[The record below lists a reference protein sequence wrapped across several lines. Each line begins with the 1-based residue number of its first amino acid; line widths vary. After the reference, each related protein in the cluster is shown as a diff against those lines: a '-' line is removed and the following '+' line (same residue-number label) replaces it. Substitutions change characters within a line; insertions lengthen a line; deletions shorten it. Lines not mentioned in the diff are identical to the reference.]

1 MTKCSTAARFRSTCS
16 IPAPTSGSRNR
27 RRTSKARGNGE
38 RLRCAIFNISYC
50 SSALFQGMATSAEG
64 SKPAVKVFVA
74 TTVMLTF
81 ISFWRASA
89 IVLADLASSAYY
101 AGGDAEKVI
110 GKSAPWFIL
119 GVMLFSYAVRAL
131 YIESSSMFVRG
142 GVYRVVKEAMGGT
155 LAKFSVSALLFD
167 YVLTGPI
174 SAVSAGQYLAGFI
187 KDMGDY
193 FHRPLH
199 FSDDHFAAGLA
210 VLVVFYFWWKNTQG
224 MHESS
229 QKALQI
235 MIITTV
241 MVVILIIWCTITV
254 LRAPIQ
260 LPPSPLQP
268 GVIPLNKESLGWLNG
283 TWFAHLTWIIL
294 FVGFG
299 HSVLAMSGEET
310 LAQVNREIEHPKLK
324 NLEKTGLVIFVY
336 SLLFTS
342 LVSVFAVMM
351 IPDKVR
357 PDYFA
362 NLIGG
367 IAMYL
372 AGPIVLKLLFHGFV
386 VVVGVLILAGA
397 QNTSIVGAN
406 GVLNR
411 VAEDGVLTDWFQK
424 PQPKYGTSYR
434 IINMIV
440 GMQLLTIILSKG
452 NVYVLAGLYAFGVIW
467 SFALKSLAVL
477 VLRYTEPENRQ
488 WKVPGNVHVGGKEV
502 PLGLILISAVLL
514 ITALVNLFTKSEAT
528 IAGVTFSAVFF
539 ALFTYSEHRVAKER
553 HGKPENLDQFRVY
566 GNQELGSGA
575 LGVRPGNILVAVRD
589 PRNLY
594 YLRDV
599 LRNTDTNRQDVVV
612 MTARLYHREHSFSGS
627 AVVEASQVFDHYE
640 QELFT
645 AAVAVAEKEGKPV
658 SLLVVPAT
666 DVFEAI
672 IVTAQ
677 RLDASRIVCGF
688 SNKLTPDE
696 QAKSLGDAWERLP
709 EPRPRLI
716 LEIHEPNGK
725 IHEYPLGPH
734 APRMRTQDLEL
745 MHKVWLDITSDPK
758 YCGAHHYHIV
768 AVALEELRR
777 ELNSD
782 QRSEILQKLL
792 DEMHRDEAPGRG

>member
-1 MTKCSTAARFRSTCS
+1 
-16 IPAPTSGSRNR
+16 
-27 RRTSKARGNGE
+27 
-38 RLRCAIFNISYC
+38 
-50 SSALFQGMATSAEG
+50 MATSAEG
-64 SKPAVKVFVA
+64 PKPAIKVFVA

-89 IVLADLASSAYY
+89 IVLSDLASSAYY

-119 GVMLFSYAVRAL
+119 AVMLFSYAVRAL

-187 KDMGDY
+187 KDIGVY
-193 FHRPLH
+193 LHRPLY

-210 VLVVFYFWWKNTQG
+210 IVVVFYFWWKNTQG

-235 MIITTV
+235 MVITTV
-241 MVVILIIWCTITV
+241 MVVILLIWCTITV
-254 LRAPIQ
+254 LRAPVIQ
-260 LPPSPLQP
+260 LPPNPLHA
-268 GVIPLNKESLGWLNG
+268 GVIPINKESLGWLYG
-283 TWFAHLTWIIL
+283 TWFSHLTWIIL

-324 NLEKTGLVIFVY
+324 NLEKTGLVIFIY

-342 LVSVFAVMM
+342 LVSFFAVMI

-372 AGPIVLKLLFHGFV
+372 SGPESLKLLFHGFV
-386 VVVGVLILAGA
+386 VLVGVLILAGA

-411 VAEDGVLTDWFQK
+411 VAEDGVLTSWFQK
-424 PQPKYGTSYR
+424 PHHRFGTSYR
-434 IINMIV
+434 IINLIV
-440 GMQLLTIILSKG
+440 GMQLLVIFLSLG
-452 NVYVLAGLYAFGVIW
+452 NVYVLAALYAFGVIW
-467 SFALKSLAVL
+467 SFAMKSIAVL
-477 VLRYTEPENRQ
+477 VLRYTEPGNRA
-488 WKVPGNVHVGGKEV
+488 WKVPGNLHIGKNEIPV
-502 PLGLILISAVLL
+502 GLILISAVLL
-514 ITALVNLFTKSEAT
+514 ITAVVNLFTKYQAT
-528 IAGVTFSAVFF
+528 IAGVIFSAVFF
-539 ALFTYSEHRVAKER
+539 TIFTLSEHHVAKER
-553 HGKPENLDQFRVY
+553 HGKPEQLDQFRVY

-575 LGVRPGNILVAVRD
+575 MGVRPGNILVAVRD

-594 YLRDV
+594 YLRQV
-599 LRNTDTNRQDVVV
+599 LAHTDTAHQDVVV
-612 MTARLYHREHSFSGS
+612 MSARLYHREPTFSGS
-627 AVVEASQVFDHYE
+627 SVMEASQVFDHYE

-645 AAVAVAEKEGKPV
+645 AAVAVAEKEGKPI

-672 IVTAQ
+672 MVTAN
-677 RLDASRIVCGF
+677 RLASIRLVCGL
-688 SNKLTPDE
+688 SNKLTADE
-696 QAKSLGDAWERLP
+696 QAKLLGDAWERLP
-709 EPRPRLI
+709 EPRPRQT
-716 LEIHEPNGK
+716 LEVVAPDGSIR
-725 IHEYPLGPH
+725 EYAIGPH
-734 APRMRTQDLEL
+734 NPRLRPQDVEI
-745 MHKVWLDITSDPK
+745 MHRLWLDITADPK
-758 YCGAHHYHIV
+758 FACAHHYHIV
-768 AVALEELRR
+768 ALALEELQR
-777 ELNSD
+777 ELSTN
-782 QRSEILQKLL
+782 QRAQLLEKLQEEI
-792 DEMHRDEAPGRG
+792 RRPNTN

>member
-1 MTKCSTAARFRSTCS
+1 
-16 IPAPTSGSRNR
+16 
-27 RRTSKARGNGE
+27 
-38 RLRCAIFNISYC
+38 
-50 SSALFQGMATSAEG
+50 MATSAEG
-64 SKPAVKVFVA
+64 AKPAVKVFVA

-89 IVLADLASSAYY
+89 IVLSDLASSAYY

-119 GVMLFSYAVRAL
+119 AVMLFSYAVRAL

-187 KDMGDY
+187 KDIGVY
-193 FHRPLH
+193 LHRPLN

-210 VLVVFYFWWKNTQG
+210 VCVVFYFWWKNTQG
-224 MHESS
+224 IHESS
-229 QKALQI
+229 ERALQI

-241 MVVILIIWCTITV
+241 MVVILILWCTVAV
-254 LRAPIQ
+254 LRAPVQ
-260 LPPSPLQP
+260 LPPSPFHA
-268 GVIPLNKESLGWLNG
+268 GVVPLTKESLGWLHGSWLNYLNPKLLVSLI
-283 TWFAHLTWIIL
+283 A

-342 LVSVFAVMM
+342 LVSFFAVMI
-351 IPDKVR
+351 IPDNVR
-357 PDYFA
+357 PNYFA

-372 AGPIVLKLLFHGFV
+372 PGAEVPKLLFHGFV
-386 VVVGVLILAGA
+386 VLVGVLILAGA

-411 VAEDGVLTDWFQK
+411 VAEDGVLTSWFQK
-424 PQPKYGTSYR
+424 PHSRFGTSYR
-434 IINMIV
+434 IINLIV
-440 GMQLLTIILSKG
+440 GMQLVVVLLSLG
-452 NVYVLAGLYAFGVIW
+452 NVYVLAALYAFGVIW
-467 SFALKSLAVL
+467 SFAMKSLAVL
-477 VLRYTEPENRQ
+477 VLRFTEPGNRE
-488 WKVPGNVHVGGKEV
+488 WKVPGNLYIGKTEI
-502 PLGLILISAVLL
+502 PIGLAAISAVLF
-514 ITALVNLFTKSEAT
+514 ITAVVNLFTKYEAT
-528 IAGVTFSAVFF
+528 IAGIIFSGVFF
-539 ALFTYSEHRVAKER
+539 TIFTLSEHHVAKER
-553 HGKPENLDQFRVY
+553 HGKPEQLDQFRVY

-575 LGVRPGNILVAVRD
+575 MGVRAGNILVAVRD

-594 YLRDV
+594 YLRHI
-599 LRNTDTNRQDVVV
+599 LGHTNTMKQDVVV
-612 MTARLYHREHSFSGS
+612 MSARLYHREHTFSGS
-627 AVVEASQVFDHYE
+627 TVFDATQVFDHYE

-645 AAVAVAEKEGKPV
+645 AAVAVAEKEGKPI

-672 IVTAQ
+672 MVTAQ
-677 RLDASRIVCGF
+677 RLDSARVICGL
-688 SNKLTPDE
+688 SNKLTSDE
-696 QAKSLGDAWERLP
+696 QAKLTGDAWERLP
-709 EPRPRLI
+709 EPRPRLT
-716 LEIHEPNGK
+716 LEVCAPDGSVR
-725 IHEYPLGPH
+725 EYALGPH
-734 APRMRTQDLEL
+734 TPRMRPQDVEL
-745 MHKVWLDITSDPK
+745 MHKLWLDITTDPK
-758 YCGAHHYHIV
+758 FAGAHHYHIV
-768 AVALEELRR
+768 ALALEELKR
-777 ELNSD
+777 ELSTE
-782 QRSEILQKLL
+782 QRLQLLEKLHE
-792 DEMHRDEAPGRG
+792 EMNRPNPQ

>member
-1 MTKCSTAARFRSTCS
+1 
-16 IPAPTSGSRNR
+16 
-27 RRTSKARGNGE
+27 
-38 RLRCAIFNISYC
+38 
-50 SSALFQGMATSAEG
+50 MATSVEG
-64 SKPAVKVFVA
+64 SKPAIRGFVA

-119 GVMLFSYAVRAL
+119 AVMLFSYAVRAL

-187 KDMGDY
+187 KDMGVY
-193 FHRPLH
+193 MHRPLH

-210 VLVVFYFWWKNTQG
+210 VIVVAYFWWKNTQG

-235 MIITTV
+235 MVITTV
-241 MVVILIIWCTITV
+241 MVVILLIWCTITV
-254 LRAPIQ
+254 LRAPVV
-260 LPPSPLQP
+260 LPPSPLHP

-283 TWFAHLTWIIL
+283 WLNGTWFSHITWIIL

-324 NLEKTGLVIFVY
+324 NLEKTGLVIFIY

-342 LVSVFAVMM
+342 LVSFFAVMI

-372 AGPIVLKLLFHGFV
+372 AGPQSLKLLFHAFV
-386 VVVGVLILAGA
+386 VLVGGLILAGA

-411 VAEDGVLTDWFQK
+411 VAEDGVLTSWFQK
-424 PQPKYGTSYR
+424 PHHRFGTSYR
-434 IINMIV
+434 IINLIV
-440 GMQLLTIILSKG
+440 GLQVLTIVLSRG
-452 NVYVLAGLYAFGVIW
+452 NVYVLAALYALGVIW
-467 SFALKSLAVL
+467 SFAMKSIAVL
-477 VLRYTEPENRQ
+477 VLRFTEPGNRA
-488 WKVPGNVHVGGKEV
+488 WKVPGNLHIGKTEIPV
-502 PLGLILISAVLL
+502 GLILISAVLL
-514 ITALVNLFTKSEAT
+514 ITAVVNLFTKYQAT
-528 IAGVTFSAVFF
+528 IAGVIFSAVFF
-539 ALFTYSEHRVAKER
+539 TIFTVSERHVAKER
-553 HGKPENLDQFRVY
+553 HGKPEQLDQFRVY

-575 LGVRPGNILVAVRD
+575 MGVRPGNILVAVRD

-594 YLRDV
+594 YLRQV
-599 LRNTDTNRQDVVV
+599 LAHTNTAKQDVVV
-612 MTARLYHREHSFSGS
+612 MSARLYHREHSFSGS
-627 AVVEASQVFDHYE
+627 AVLEASQVFDHYE

-645 AAVAVAEKEGKPV
+645 AAVAVAEKEGKPI

-672 IVTAQ
+672 MVTAQ
-677 RLDASRIVCGF
+677 RLDSVRVICGL
-688 SNKLTPDE
+688 SNKLSADE
-696 QAKSLGDAWERLP
+696 QAKLTGDAWERMP
-709 EPRPRLI
+709 EPRPRLC
-716 LEIHEPNGK
+716 LEVCAPDGTVR
-725 IHEYPLGPH
+725 EYTIGPH
-734 APRMRTQDLEL
+734 NPRLRPQDVEL
-745 MHKVWLDITSDPK
+745 MHKLWLDITTDPK
-758 YCGAHHYHIV
+758 YAGAHHYHIV
-768 AVALEELRR
+768 SLALEELQR
-777 ELNSD
+777 ELSTE
-782 QRSEILQKLL
+782 QRAQLLQKLQE
-792 DEMHRDEAPGRG
+792 EMNRSEPN

>member
-1 MTKCSTAARFRSTCS
+1 M
-16 IPAPTSGSRNR
+16 
-27 RRTSKARGNGE
+27 
-38 RLRCAIFNISYC
+38 
-50 SSALFQGMATSAEG
+50 SSSVENV
-64 SKPAVKVFVA
+64 KRPAVKVFVA

-81 ISFWRASA
+81 ISFWRAAA
-89 IVLADLASSAYY
+89 IVLSDLASSAYY

-119 GVMLFSYAVRAL
+119 AVMLFSYAVRAL

-187 KDMGDY
+187 EDMGRY
-193 FHRPLH
+193 LHHPLVFSEDH
-199 FSDDHFAAGLA
+199 FSAFFAVFV
-210 VLVVFYFWWKNTQG
+210 VLYFWWKNTQG
-224 MHESS
+224 IHESS
-229 QKALQI
+229 EKALQI

-241 MVVILIIWCTITV
+241 MVVLLIIWCTITV
-254 LRAPIQ
+254 FRVPIQ
-260 LPPSPLQP
+260 VPPNPLHP
-268 GVIPLNKESLGWLNG
+268 GVIPLTKESLGWLNG
-283 TWFAHLTWIIL
+283 TFFSHLTLIIM

-324 NLEKTGLVIFVY
+324 NLEKTGLVIFIY

-342 LVSVFAVMM
+342 LVSFFAVMI

-367 IAMYL
+367 ITMYL
-372 AGPIVLKLLFHGFV
+372 VGPEPLKLVFHGFV
-386 VVVGVLILAGA
+386 VLVGVLILAGA

-411 VAEDGVLTDWFQK
+411 VAEDGVLTSWFQK
-424 PQPKYGTSYR
+424 PQKRYGTSYR
-434 IINMIV
+434 IINLIV

-477 VLRYTEPENRQ
+477 VLRYTEPGNRQ
-488 WKVPGNVHVGGKEV
+488 WKVPGNLHIGGKEV
-502 PLGLILISAVLL
+502 PLGLIVISAVLL
-514 ITALVNLFTKSEAT
+514 MTALVNLLTKSEAT
-528 IAGVTFSAVFF
+528 IAGISFSAFFF
-539 ALFTYSEHRVAKER
+539 AIFTYSEHRVAKER

-575 LGVRPGNILVAVRD
+575 LGVRPGNLLVAVRD

-594 YLRDV
+594 YLRDI
-599 LRNTDTNRQDVVV
+599 LRSVDTARQDVVV
-612 MTARLYHREHSFSGS
+612 MTARLYHREHTFSGS
-627 AVVEASQVFDHYE
+627 AVIEASQVFDHYE

-672 IVTAQ
+672 VVTAQ
-677 RLDASRIVCGF
+677 RLDSSRIVCGL

-696 QAKSLGDAWERLP
+696 QAKLTGDAWERMP

-716 LEIHEPNGK
+716 VEIHSPEGSVR
-725 IHEYPLGPH
+725 EYPLGPH
-734 APRMRTQDLEL
+734 TPRMRAQDLEL
-745 MHKVWLDITSDPK
+745 MHKVWLDVTSDPK
-758 YCGAHHYHIV
+758 YAGAHHYHIV
-768 AVALEELRR
+768 ALALEELRR

-782 QRSEILQKLL
+782 QRAEVLAKLL
-792 DEMHRDEAPGRG
+792 DEMHRDDRPAN

>member
-1 MTKCSTAARFRSTCS
+1 
-16 IPAPTSGSRNR
+16 
-27 RRTSKARGNGE
+27 
-38 RLRCAIFNISYC
+38 
-50 SSALFQGMATSAEG
+50 MATSSEG
-64 SKPAVKVFVA
+64 TKPAVKVFVA

-89 IVLADLASSAYY
+89 IVLSDLASSAYY

-119 GVMLFSYAVRAL
+119 AVMLFSYAVRAL

-187 KDMGDY
+187 KDIGVY
-193 FHRPLH
+193 LHRPLN

-210 VLVVFYFWWKNTQG
+210 IIVVIYFWWKNTQG
-224 MHESS
+224 IHESS

-324 NLEKTGLVIFVY
+324 NLEKTGLVIFLY

-342 LVSVFAVMM
+342 LVSFFAVMI
-351 IPDKVR
+351 IPDSVR
-357 PDYFA
+357 PNFFA

-372 AGPIVLKLLFHGFV
+372 VGPTSVKLLFHGFV
-386 VVVGVLILAGA
+386 VLVGVLILAGA

-411 VAEDGVLTDWFQK
+411 VAEDGVLTSWFQK
-424 PQPKYGTSYR
+424 PHNRYGTSYR
-434 IINMIV
+434 IINLIV
-440 GMQLLTIILSKG
+440 GMQLLTIFLSLG
-452 NVYVLAGLYAFGVIW
+452 NVYVLAALYAFGVIW
-467 SFALKSLAVL
+467 SFAMKSMAVL
-477 VLRYTEPENRQ
+477 VLRFTEPGNRE
-488 WKVPGNVHVGGKEV
+488 WKVPGNIHIGKTEIPVG
-502 PLGLILISAVLL
+502 LAAISAVLF
-514 ITALVNLFTKSEAT
+514 ITAVVNLFTKYEAT
-528 IAGVTFSAVFF
+528 IAGLIFSAAFF
-539 ALFTYSEHRVAKER
+539 TIFTVSERHVAKER
-553 HGKPENLDQFRVY
+553 HGKPEQLDQFRVY

-575 LGVRPGNILVAVRD
+575 MGVRAGNVLVAVRD

-594 YLRDV
+594 YLRHI
-599 LRNTDTNRQDVVV
+599 LSHTNTNKQDVVV
-612 MTARLYHREHSFSGS
+612 MSARLYHREHSFSGS
-627 AVVEASQVFDHYE
+627 TVFDATQVFDHYE

-645 AAVAVAEKEGKPV
+645 AAVAVAEKEGKPIH
-658 SLLVVPAT
+658 LLVVPAT

-672 IVTAQ
+672 MVTAQ
-677 RLDASRIVCGF
+677 RLDSSRVVCGL
-688 SNKLTPDE
+688 SNKLTSDE
-696 QAKSLGDAWERLP
+696 QAKLTGDAWERLP
-709 EPRPRLI
+709 EPRPRLT
-716 LEIHEPNGK
+716 LEVCAPDGTVR
-725 IHEYPLGPH
+725 EYSLGPH
-734 APRMRTQDLEL
+734 SPRMRPQDVEL
-745 MHKVWLDITSDPK
+745 MHKLWLDITADPK
-758 YCGAHHYHIV
+758 FAGAHHYHIM
-768 AVALEELRR
+768 ALALEELKR
-777 ELNSD
+777 ELTTE
-782 QRSEILQKLL
+782 QRAQLLEKLH
-792 DEMHRDEAPGRG
+792 DEMNPPNPK

>member
-1 MTKCSTAARFRSTCS
+1 
-16 IPAPTSGSRNR
+16 
-27 RRTSKARGNGE
+27 
-38 RLRCAIFNISYC
+38 
-50 SSALFQGMATSAEG
+50 MATSAEG
-64 SKPAVKVFVA
+64 PKPAIKVFVA

-89 IVLADLASSAYY
+89 IVLSDLASSAYY

-119 GVMLFSYAVRAL
+119 AVMLFSYAVRAL

-187 KDMGDY
+187 KDIGVY
-193 FHRPLH
+193 LHRPLY

-210 VLVVFYFWWKNTQG
+210 IVVVFYFWWKNTQG

-235 MIITTV
+235 MVITTV
-241 MVVILIIWCTITV
+241 MVVILLIWCTITV
-254 LRAPIQ
+254 LRAPVIQ
-260 LPPSPLQP
+260 LPPNPLHA
-268 GVIPLNKESLGWLNG
+268 GVIPINKESLGWLYG
-283 TWFAHLTWIIL
+283 TWFSHLTWIIL

-324 NLEKTGLVIFVY
+324 NLEKTGLVIFIY

-342 LVSVFAVMM
+342 LVSFFAVMI

-372 AGPIVLKLLFHGFV
+372 SGPESLKLLFHGFV
-386 VVVGVLILAGA
+386 VLVGVLILAGA

-411 VAEDGVLTDWFQK
+411 VAEDGVLTSWFQK
-424 PQPKYGTSYR
+424 PHHRFGTSYR
-434 IINMIV
+434 IINLIV
-440 GMQLLTIILSKG
+440 GMQLLVIFLSLG
-452 NVYVLAGLYAFGVIW
+452 NVYVLAALYAFGVIW
-467 SFALKSLAVL
+467 SFAMKSIAVL
-477 VLRYTEPENRQ
+477 VLRYTEPGNRA
-488 WKVPGNVHVGGKEV
+488 WKVPGNLHIGKNEIPV
-502 PLGLILISAVLL
+502 GLILISAVLL
-514 ITALVNLFTKSEAT
+514 ITAVVNLFTKYQAT
-528 IAGVTFSAVFF
+528 IAGVIFSAVFF
-539 ALFTYSEHRVAKER
+539 TIFTLSERHVTKER
-553 HGKPENLDQFRVY
+553 HGKPEQLDQFRVY

-575 LGVRPGNILVAVRD
+575 MGVRPGNVLVAVRD

-594 YLRDV
+594 YLRQV
-599 LRNTDTNRQDVVV
+599 LAHTDTAHQDVVV
-612 MTARLYHREHSFSGS
+612 MSARLYHREPTFSGS
-627 AVVEASQVFDHYE
+627 SVMEASQVFDHYE

-645 AAVAVAEKEGKPV
+645 AAVAVAEKEGKPI

-672 IVTAQ
+672 MVTAN
-677 RLDASRIVCGF
+677 RLASIRLVCGL
-688 SNKLTPDE
+688 SNKLTADE
-696 QAKSLGDAWERLP
+696 QAKLLGDAWERLP
-709 EPRPRLI
+709 EPRPRQT
-716 LEIHEPNGK
+716 LEVVAPDGSIR
-725 IHEYPLGPH
+725 EYAIGPH
-734 APRMRTQDLEL
+734 NPRLRPQDVEI
-745 MHKVWLDITSDPK
+745 MHRLWLDITADPK
-758 YCGAHHYHIV
+758 FACAHHYHIV
-768 AVALEELRR
+768 ALALEELQR
-777 ELNSD
+777 ELSTN
-782 QRSEILQKLL
+782 QRAQLLEKLQEEI
-792 DEMHRDEAPGRG
+792 RRPNTN

>member
-1 MTKCSTAARFRSTCS
+1 
-16 IPAPTSGSRNR
+16 
-27 RRTSKARGNGE
+27 
-38 RLRCAIFNISYC
+38 
-50 SSALFQGMATSAEG
+50 MATSAG
-64 SKPAVKVFVA
+64 SKPAIKVFVA

-89 IVLADLASSAYY
+89 IVLSDLASSAYY

-119 GVMLFSYAVRAL
+119 AVMLFSYCVRAL

-142 GVYRVVKEAMGGT
+142 GVYRVVKEAMGGG

-187 KDMGDY
+187 KDMGVY
-193 FHRPLH
+193 LHRPLH
-199 FSDDHFAAGLA
+199 FSDDYFAAGLA
-210 VLVVFYFWWKNTQG
+210 VIVVVYFWWKNTQG

-235 MIITTV
+235 MVITTV
-241 MVVILIIWCTITV
+241 MVVILLIWCTITV

-260 LPPSPLQP
+260 LPPNPLHA

-283 TWFAHLTWIIL
+283 TWFGHITWIIM

-324 NLEKTGLVIFVY
+324 NLEKTGLVIFIY

-342 LVSVFAVMM
+342 LVSFFAVMI

-367 IAMYL
+367 IAVYL
-372 AGPIVLKLLFHGFV
+372 AGPESLKLLFHGFV
-386 VVVGVLILAGA
+386 VLVGVLILAGA

-411 VAEDGVLTDWFQK
+411 VAEDGVLTSWFQK
-424 PQPKYGTSYR
+424 PHYRYGTSYR
-434 IINMIV
+434 IINLIV
-440 GMQLLTIILSKG
+440 GLQILTIVLSRG
-452 NVYVLAGLYAFGVIW
+452 NVYLLAALYAFGVIW
-467 SFALKSLAVL
+467 SFAMKSLAVL
-477 VLRYTEPENRQ
+477 VLRYTEPGNRA
-488 WKVPGNVHVGGKEV
+488 WKVPGNLHFGKTEV
-502 PLGLILISAVLL
+502 PVGLILISAVLL
-514 ITALVNLFTKSEAT
+514 ITAVVNLFTKYQAT
-528 IAGVTFSAVFF
+528 IAGVIFSGVFF
-539 ALFTYSEHRVAKER
+539 TIFTLSERHVTRER
-553 HGKPENLDQFRVY
+553 HGKPEQLDQFRVY

-575 LGVRPGNILVAVRD
+575 MGVRPGNILVAVRD

-594 YLRDV
+594 YLRQV
-599 LRNTDTNRQDVVV
+599 LAHTNTVKQDVVV
-612 MTARLYHREHSFSGS
+612 MSARLYHREPSFGGS
-627 AVVEASQVFDHYE
+627 SVMEASQVFDHYE

-645 AAVAVAEKEGKPV
+645 AAVAVAEKEGKPI

-666 DVFEAI
+666 DVFDAI
-672 IVTAQ
+672 MVTAQ
-677 RLDASRIVCGF
+677 RLDSARVICGL
-688 SNKLTPDE
+688 SNKLTADE
-696 QAKSLGDAWERLP
+696 QAKLTGDAWERMP
-709 EPRPRLI
+709 EPRPRVC
-716 LEIHEPNGK
+716 LEVSAPDGTVR
-725 IHEYPLGPH
+725 EYTIGPH
-734 APRMRTQDLEL
+734 TPRLRPQDVEL
-745 MHKVWLDITSDPK
+745 MHKLWLNITTDPK
-758 YCGAHHYHIV
+758 FAGAHHYHIV
-768 AVALEELRR
+768 ALALEELQR
-777 ELNSD
+777 ELSTE
-782 QRSEILQKLL
+782 QRTQLLQKLL
-792 DEMHRDEAPGRG
+792 EEMNRSGDASGPPN

>member
-1 MTKCSTAARFRSTCS
+1 
-16 IPAPTSGSRNR
+16 
-27 RRTSKARGNGE
+27 
-38 RLRCAIFNISYC
+38 
-50 SSALFQGMATSAEG
+50 MATSSEG
-64 SKPAVKVFVA
+64 TKPAVKVFVA

-89 IVLADLASSAYY
+89 IVLSDLASSAYY

-119 GVMLFSYAVRAL
+119 AVMLFSYAVRAL

-187 KDMGDY
+187 KDIGVY
-193 FHRPLH
+193 LHRPLN

-210 VLVVFYFWWKNTQG
+210 IIVVIYFWWKNTQG
-224 MHESS
+224 IHESS

-268 GVIPLNKESLGWLNG
+268 GVIPINKDSLGWLNG
-283 TWFAHLTWIIL
+283 TFFAHLTWILL

-324 NLEKTGLVIFVY
+324 NLEKTGLVIFLY

-342 LVSVFAVMM
+342 LVSFFAVMI
-351 IPDKVR
+351 IPDSVR
-357 PDYFA
+357 PNFFA

-372 AGPIVLKLLFHGFV
+372 VGPTSLKLLFHGFV
-386 VVVGVLILAGA
+386 VLVGVLILAGA

-411 VAEDGVLTDWFQK
+411 VAEDGVLTSWFQK
-424 PQPKYGTSYR
+424 PHNRYGTSYR
-434 IINMIV
+434 IINLIV
-440 GMQLLTIILSKG
+440 GMQLLTIFLSLG
-452 NVYVLAGLYAFGVIW
+452 NVYVLAALYAFGVIW
-467 SFALKSLAVL
+467 SFAMKSMAVL
-477 VLRYTEPENRQ
+477 VLRFTEPGNRE
-488 WKVPGNVHVGGKEV
+488 WKVPGNLRIGETEIPV
-502 PLGLILISAVLL
+502 GLIAISGVLF
-514 ITALVNLFTKSEAT
+514 ITAVVNLFTKYEAT
-528 IAGVTFSAVFF
+528 IAGLIFSAAFF
-539 ALFTYSEHRVAKER
+539 TIFTLSERHVARER
-553 HGKPENLDQFRVY
+553 HGKPEQLDQFRVY

-575 LGVRPGNILVAVRD
+575 MGVRPGNVLVAVRD

-594 YLRDV
+594 YLRHI
-599 LRNTDTNRQDVVV
+599 LSHTNTNKQDVVV
-612 MTARLYHREHSFSGS
+612 MSARLYHREHSFSGS
-627 AVVEASQVFDHYE
+627 AVFEASQVFDHYE

-645 AAVAVAEKEGKPV
+645 AAVAVAEKEGKPI

-672 IVTAQ
+672 MVTAQ
-677 RLDASRIVCGF
+677 RLDSSRVVCGL
-688 SNKLTPDE
+688 SNKLTSDE
-696 QAKSLGDAWERLP
+696 QAKLTGDAWERLA
-709 EPRPRLI
+709 EPRPRLT
-716 LEIHEPNGK
+716 LEVCAPDGTVR
-725 IHEYPLGPH
+725 EYALGPH
-734 APRMRTQDLEL
+734 TPRMRPQDVEL
-745 MHKVWLDITSDPK
+745 MHKLWLDITTDPK
-758 YCGAHHYHIV
+758 FAGAHHYHIV
-768 AVALEELRR
+768 ALALEELKR
-777 ELNSD
+777 ELSTE
-782 QRSEILQKLL
+782 QRAQLLEKLH
-792 DEMHRDEAPGRG
+792 DEMNHPGQQ

>member
-1 MTKCSTAARFRSTCS
+1 
-16 IPAPTSGSRNR
+16 
-27 RRTSKARGNGE
+27 
-38 RLRCAIFNISYC
+38 
-50 SSALFQGMATSAEG
+50 MATSVEG
-64 SKPAVKVFVA
+64 SKPAIKVFVA

-89 IVLADLASSAYY
+89 IVLSDLASSAYY

-187 KDMGDY
+187 KDMGVY
-193 FHRPLH
+193 LHRPLQ
-199 FSDDHFAAGLA
+199 FSDDHFAAGLG
-210 VLVVFYFWWKNTQG
+210 VIVVAYFWWKNTQG

-235 MIITTV
+235 MVITTV
-241 MVVILIIWCTITV
+241 MVVILLIWCTITV
-254 LRAPIQ
+254 LRAPIV
-260 LPPSPLQP
+260 LPPNPLHP
-268 GVIPLNKESLGWLNG
+268 GVVPLNKESLGWLNG
-283 TWFAHLTWIIL
+283 SWFGHITWIIL

-324 NLEKTGLVIFVY
+324 NLEKTGLVIFIY

-342 LVSVFAVMM
+342 LVSFFAVMI

-367 IAMYL
+367 IAVYL
-372 AGPIVLKLLFHGFV
+372 AGPESLKLLFHAFV
-386 VVVGVLILAGA
+386 VLVGVLILAGA

-411 VAEDGVLTDWFQK
+411 VAEDGVLTSWFQK
-424 PQPKYGTSYR
+424 PHNRYGTSYR
-434 IINMIV
+434 IINLIV
-440 GMQLLTIILSKG
+440 GLQLLTIVLSRG
-452 NVYVLAGLYAFGVIW
+452 NVYMLAALYAFGVIW
-467 SFALKSLAVL
+467 SFAMKSVAVL
-477 VLRYTEPENRQ
+477 VLRFTEPGNRA
-488 WKVPGNVHVGGKEV
+488 WKVPGNLHFGKTEI
-502 PLGLILISAVLL
+502 PLGLILISSVLL
-514 ITALVNLFTKSEAT
+514 ITAVVNLFTKYQAT
-528 IAGVTFSAVFF
+528 IAGVIFSAVFF
-539 ALFTYSEHRVAKER
+539 TIFTISERHVTKER
-553 HGKPENLDQFRVY
+553 HGKPEQLDQFRVY

-575 LGVRPGNILVAVRD
+575 MGVRPGNILVAVRD

-594 YLRDV
+594 YLRHI
-599 LRNTDTNRQDVVV
+599 LGHTNTLKQDLVV
-612 MTARLYHREHSFSGS
+612 MSARLYHREHSFSGS
-627 AVVEASQVFDHYE
+627 AVLEASQVFDHYE

-645 AAVAVAEKEGKPV
+645 AAVAVAEKEGKPI

-672 IVTAQ
+672 MVTAQ
-677 RLDASRIVCGF
+677 RLDSIRVVCGL
-688 SNKLTPDE
+688 SNKLTADE
-696 QAKSLGDAWERLP
+696 QAKLTGDAWERMP
-709 EPRPRLI
+709 EPRPRLT
-716 LEIHEPNGK
+716 LEVCAPDGTVR
-725 IHEYPLGPH
+725 EYTIGPH
-734 APRMRTQDLEL
+734 NPRLRPQDVEL
-745 MHKVWLDITSDPK
+745 MHKLWLDITTDPK
-758 YCGAHHYHIV
+758 YAGVHHYHIV
-768 AVALEELRR
+768 ALALEELRR
-777 ELNSD
+777 ELSTE
-782 QRSEILQKLL
+782 QRTDLLQKLQ
-792 DEMHRDEAPGRG
+792 DEMRRSEPN

>member
-1 MTKCSTAARFRSTCS
+1 
-16 IPAPTSGSRNR
+16 
-27 RRTSKARGNGE
+27 
-38 RLRCAIFNISYC
+38 
-50 SSALFQGMATSAEG
+50 MATSVEG

-89 IVLADLASSAYY
+89 IVLSDLASSAYY

-187 KDMGDY
+187 KDMGVY
-193 FHRPLH
+193 LHRPLN

-210 VLVVFYFWWKNTQG
+210 VIVVIYFWWKNTQG
-224 MHESS
+224 IHESS
-229 QKALQI
+229 ERALQI

-241 MVVILIIWCTITV
+241 MVVILIVWCTVAV
-254 LRAPIQ
+254 LRAPVQ
-260 LPPSPLQP
+260 LPPSPFSSA
-268 GVIPLNKESLGWLNG
+268 GAIPLNKDSLGWLHN
-283 TWFAHLTWIIL
+283 TFFQHMTWIIL

-324 NLEKTGLVIFVY
+324 NLEKTGLVIFIY

-342 LVSVFAVMM
+342 LVSFFAVMI
-351 IPDKVR
+351 IPDSVR
-357 PDYFA
+357 PNYFA

-372 AGPIVLKLLFHGFV
+372 PGAEVPKLLFHGFV
-386 VVVGVLILAGA
+386 VLVGVLILAGA

-411 VAEDGVLTDWFQK
+411 VAEDGVLTSWFQK
-424 PQPKYGTSYR
+424 PHSRFGTSYR
-434 IINMIV
+434 IINLIV
-440 GMQLLTIILSKG
+440 GMQLLTIFLSLG
-452 NVYVLAGLYAFGVIW
+452 NVYVLAALYAFGVIW
-467 SFALKSLAVL
+467 SFAMKSLAVL
-477 VLRYTEPENRQ
+477 VLRFTEPGNRE
-488 WKVPGNVHVGGKEV
+488 WKVPGNLHIGKTEI
-502 PLGLILISAVLL
+502 PIGLIAISGVLF
-514 ITALVNLFTKSEAT
+514 ITAIVNLFTKYQAT
-528 IAGVTFSAVFF
+528 IAGVIFSAAFF
-539 ALFTYSEHRVAKER
+539 TIFTISEHHVSKER
-553 HGKPENLDQFRVY
+553 QGKPEQLDQFRVY

-575 LGVRPGNILVAVRD
+575 MGVRPGNILVAVRD

-594 YLRDV
+594 YLRQV
-599 LRNTDTNRQDVVV
+599 LSHTNTLKQDVVV
-612 MTARLYHREHSFSGS
+612 MSARLYHREHTFSGS
-627 AVVEASQVFDHYE
+627 TVFEASQVFDHYE

-645 AAVAVAEKEGKPV
+645 AAVAVAEKEGKPI

-672 IVTAQ
+672 MVTAQ
-677 RLDASRIVCGF
+677 RMDSARVVCGL
-688 SNKLTPDE
+688 SNKLTSDE
-696 QAKSLGDAWERLP
+696 QAKLTGDAWERLS
-709 EPRPRLI
+709 EPRPRLS
-716 LEIHEPNGK
+716 LEVCAPDGAIR
-725 IHEYPLGPH
+725 EYSLGPH
-734 APRMRTQDLEL
+734 TPRMRTQDVEL
-745 MHKVWLDITSDPK
+745 MHKLWLDITADPK
-758 YCGAHHYHIV
+758 FAGAHHYHIV
-768 AVALEELRR
+768 ALALEELQR
-777 ELNSD
+777 ELNTEQRAQLLAKLDEEMNRST
-782 QRSEILQKLL
+782 RSES
-792 DEMHRDEAPGRG
+792 DGDCSSSD

>member
-1 MTKCSTAARFRSTCS
+1 
-16 IPAPTSGSRNR
+16 
-27 RRTSKARGNGE
+27 
-38 RLRCAIFNISYC
+38 
-50 SSALFQGMATSAEG
+50 MATSVEG
-64 SKPAVKVFVA
+64 SKPAIKVFVA

-89 IVLADLASSAYY
+89 IVLSDLASSAYY

-187 KDMGDY
+187 KDMGIY
-193 FHRPLH
+193 MHRPLH

-210 VLVVFYFWWKNTQG
+210 VIVVTYFWWKNTQG

-235 MIITTV
+235 MVITTV
-241 MVVILIIWCTITV
+241 MVVILLIWCTITV

-260 LPPSPLQP
+260 LPPNPLHA
-268 GVIPLNKESLGWLNG
+268 GVVPLNKESLGWLDT
-283 TWFAHLTWIIL
+283 TWFRHLPLGFLTTIIL

-324 NLEKTGLVIFVY
+324 NLEKTGLVIFIY

-342 LVSVFAVMM
+342 LVSFFAVMI

-372 AGPIVLKLLFHGFV
+372 AGPESLKLLFHAFV
-386 VVVGVLILAGA
+386 VLVGVLILAGA

-411 VAEDGVLTDWFQK
+411 VAEDGVLTSWFQK
-424 PQPKYGTSYR
+424 PHHRFGTSYR
-434 IINMIV
+434 IINLIV
-440 GMQLLTIILSKG
+440 GLQLLTIVLSLG
-452 NVYVLAGLYAFGVIW
+452 NVYVLAALYAFGVIW
-467 SFALKSLAVL
+467 SFAMKSIAVL
-477 VLRYTEPENRQ
+477 VLRFTEPGNRA
-488 WKVPGNVHVGGKEV
+488 WKVPGNLHIGKTEIPV
-502 PLGLILISAVLL
+502 GLILISGVLL
-514 ITALVNLFTKSEAT
+514 ITAVVNLFTKYQAT
-528 IAGVTFSAVFF
+528 IAGVIFSAVFF
-539 ALFTYSEHRVAKER
+539 TIFTLSERHVARER
-553 HGKPENLDQFRVY
+553 HGKPEQLDQFRVY

-575 LGVRPGNILVAVRD
+575 MGVRAGNILVAVRD

-594 YLRDV
+594 YLRHV
-599 LRNTDTNRQDVVV
+599 LSHTDTSKQDVVV
-612 MTARLYHREHSFSGS
+612 MSARLYHREHSFSGS
-627 AVVEASQVFDHYE
+627 AVMEASQVFDHYE

-645 AAVAVAEKEGKPV
+645 AAVAVAEKEGKPI

-672 IVTAQ
+672 MVTAQ
-677 RLDASRIVCGF
+677 RLASSRIICGL
-688 SNKLTPDE
+688 SNKLTADE
-696 QAKSLGDAWERLP
+696 QSKLLGDAWESLP
-709 EPRPRLI
+709 EPRPRLT
-716 LEIHEPNGK
+716 LEVCAPDGTVR
-725 IHEYPLGPH
+725 EYAIGPH
-734 APRMRTQDLEL
+734 NPRLRPQDVEL
-745 MHKVWLDITSDPK
+745 MHKLWLDITADPH
-758 YCGAHHYHIV
+758 YAGAHHYHIV
-768 AVALEELRR
+768 ALALEELQR
-777 ELNSD
+777 ELGTE
-782 QRSEILQKLL
+782 QRAQLLQKLQ
-792 DEMHRDEAPGRG
+792 DEMNRCEPN